1 MFSTIY
7 DFIEKNPFKKF
18 LILLLIGLPFVFF
31 IDLDFGGLLIILSF
45 IYGVFLV
52 KGKLKILAIGI
63 ILNVSTGLQFFN
75 LIGSGLTYG
84 VAFERTFF
92 YWIISISFLLF
103 SIYWYKKF
111 NK

>member
-1 MFSTIY
+1 MFSTVY

-63 ILNVSTGLQFFN
+63 ILNVST
-75 LIGSGLTYG
+75 
-84 VAFERTFF
+84 
-92 YWIISISFLLF
+92 
-103 SIYWYKKF
+103 
-111 NK
+111 